1 MADDWWNNFQKKQ
14 TLIGKCSPVRK
25 EANSEAISG
34 FRRVNHNLNWLMQGQ
49 MSLLSDVLISNASD
63 ELGEQ
68 YCQSDVN
75 HMNLTHLIGLCFATL
90 QILIIQS
97 DCLAA
102 NML

>member
-1 MADDWWNNFQKKQ
+1 
-14 TLIGKCSPVRK
+14 
-25 EANSEAISG
+25 
-34 FRRVNHNLNWLMQGQ
+34 

-97 DCLAA
+97 DCLAT